1 MSDNGRL
8 SLIFTFTVLA
18 YLAIGEINTM
28 VSGLAVYLHLDAL
41 LLVFFGLYLNRLSG
55 LVYTAI
61 LGFLV
66 EALYPVPT
74 GLYLIGYLAIWL
86 FFTWCQRRIRRQNR
100 YHVRGVVVAIQVIW
114 MLLLAIVLGSG
125 SISNPAYWQRILVE
139 IGLSALAVYL
149 LTWPWCQFQK
159 KLLYSLGW
167 DLEAQVS
174 HM

>member
-8 SLIFTFTVLA
+8 SLIFTFTLLA

-28 VSGLAVYLHLDAL
+28 ISGWAVYLHVDAL

-55 LVYTAI
+55 LVYTAL
-61 LGFLV
+61 LGFLT

-86 FFTWCQRRIRRQNR
+86 YFTWCQHRIRRQNP
-100 YHVRGVVVAIQVIW
+100 YHVRAVVVAIQVAW
-114 MLLLAIVLGSG
+114 MLLLALVLGSG
-125 SISNPAYWQRILVE
+125 SLGNPLYWQRVLVE
-139 IGLSALAVYL
+139 TGLSALVLYL
-149 LTWPWCQFQK
+149 LTWPWCLFQK
-159 KLLYSLGW
+159 KLLFSLGW

-174 HM
+174 HR